1 MNMNI
6 KMILAGLALFGFTA
20 VSAQEN
26 LISAGLEVGLP
37 LGNFGNATSF
47 GIGGSLGFEL
57 PVADNIGAVVQA
69 GFMSF
74 SGKDQSYGLVTVEG
88 GNWTMIPI
96 QVGAKYY
103 FTNDQEGF
111 YAMGLVGIHSM
122 SYKIPGYTTTL
133 FGVRHHTRAKVLGYE
148 FELCTCDRICRRG
161 EYRCG
166 VAPSDHLRDR
176 WEFLL
181 SRHPSGVHVRP
192 LMTAG
197 CGIERWGNPPFSLV
211 DRAPARSSQFSPS

>member
-1 MNMNI
+1 M
-6 KMILAGLALFGFTA
+6 
-20 VSAQEN
+20 
-26 LISAGLEVGLP
+26 EVGLP

-133 FGVRHHTRAKVLGYE
+133 FGVSATTPEQK
-148 FELCTCDRICRRG
+148 F
-161 EYRCG
+161 
-166 VAPSDHLRDR
+166 SDTN
-176 WEFLL
+176 L
-181 SRHPSGVHVRP
+181 S
-192 LMTAG
+192 
-197 CGIERWGNPPFSLV
+197 F
-211 DRAPARSSQFSPS
+211 APAIGYVVGENIDVALRYQIISGTGGSSSYLGIRAAYMFGL